1 MRTSRCY
8 NALYGQPNCPSIY
21 AATETVLAKEKY
33 TDWKLTAFKYYN
45 VRAGP
50 IDLAGIVVE
59 PTTDLI
65 RLQQQIIDAV
75 APYTVNAGAAT
86 AV

>member
-1 MRTSRCY
+1 M
-8 NALYGQPNCPSIY
+8 
-21 AATETVLAKEKY
+21 LAKEKY

-86 AV
+86 AFCTTQGSPASTRR